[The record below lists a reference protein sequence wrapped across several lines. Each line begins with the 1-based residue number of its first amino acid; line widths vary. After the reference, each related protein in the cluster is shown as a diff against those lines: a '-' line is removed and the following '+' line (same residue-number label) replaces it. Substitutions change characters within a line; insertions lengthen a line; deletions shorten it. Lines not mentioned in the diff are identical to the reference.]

1 MANDTQ
7 ATKLVV
13 TMSAE
18 NARPSS
24 PDPTASNES
33 TSGTELVDERR
44 RTREARVAEAQA
56 RILENHAETFRK
68 LSE

>member
-1 MANDTQ
+1 
-7 ATKLVV
+7 
-13 TMSAE
+13 MSAE